1 MFRTGAISFTLRA
14 EIVLRHSIKI
24 LTARGFLEAVKRA
37 PDSKEYTEERMP
49 VLKYRRLT
57 SMWMKSITLGV
68 LLTLRLPCVKG
79 FDIDRNDNVS
89 FQVFLNIFFSDCST

>member
-14 EIVLRHSIKI
+14 EIVLQHSIKI
-24 LTARGFLEAVKRA
+24 LTARGFFEAVKRA

-68 LLTLRLPCVKG
+68 LLTLRLPCAKG

-89 FQVFLNIFFSDCST
+89 FQVFLNIFFSDYST